1 MDVRGP
7 FSATCPTR
15 ELLDQLGDKWSMLV
29 MMAVAERPV
38 RFNALKR
45 AIEGISQKVLTQTVR
60 RLERNGLVTRTI
72 YPTVPVTVE
81 YGITP
86 LGTSLVGLIEPL
98 REWAI
103 ENIGEVEKARRAM
116 DAASGDGSR

>member
-1 MDVRGP
+1 MDLRGP

-15 ELLDQLGDKWSMLV
+15 ELLDQLADKWSMLV
-29 MMAVAERPV
+29 MMAVADEPI

-45 AIEGISQKVLTQTVR
+45 AVEGISQKVLTQTVR
-60 RLERNGLVTRTI
+60 RLEHNGFLTRTV

-86 LGTSLVGLIEPL
+86 LGASLVRLIEPL

-103 ENIGEVEKARRAM
+103 QNIGEVEKARNAVR
-116 DAASGDGSR
+116 

>member
-1 MDVRGP
+1 MDLRGP

-15 ELLDQLGDKWSMLV
+15 ELLDQLADKWSMLV
-29 MMAVAERPV
+29 IMAVADQPV

-45 AIEGISQKVLTQTVR
+45 VVEGISQKVLTQTVR
-60 RLERNGLVTRTI
+60 RLEFNGFVARTV

-81 YGITP
+81 YSITP
-86 LGTSLVGLIEPL
+86 LGTSLVTLIEPL

-103 ENIGEVEKARRAM
+103 QNFGEVQKARRAL
-116 DAASGDGSR
+116 A

>member
-1 MDVRGP
+1 MDLRGP

-15 ELLDQLGDKWSMLV
+15 ALLDQLADKWSMLV
-29 MMAVAERPV
+29 LMAVADEPV

-45 AIEGISQKVLTQTVR
+45 AVEGISQKVLTQTVR
-60 RLERNGLVTRTI
+60 RLEHNGLVHRTV

-86 LGTSLVGLIEPL
+86 LGTSLVALIEPL

-103 ENIGEVEKARRAM
+103 ANVAAVEQARQDSRIG
-116 DAASGDGSR
+116 